1 MKAYGLNSGAVAFL
15 NSTDFRFG
23 SARAKESAIMR
34 DRVGVESRHTRHPIP
49 SLRYPSARRLATWTC
64 GGCPIGFW
72 SSVTMNATKIFWGQ
86 VILVS
91 AVVLAFMWGATEW
104 VAWRLA
110 FQPQLGHPWFEILGW
125 PVYQP
130 PAFFWWWFAY
140 DPYAPQ
146 IFIEGAYVAA
156 SGGIAAVIVAIA
168 MSVWRAREVKRITT
182 YGSARWAEAREV
194 RDAGLLGHDGALLGR
209 WCDQYL
215 RHDGP
220 EHVLCFAPTRS
231 GKGVGLV
238 VPTLLTWPGS
248 AIVHDIKGENWTLT
262 AGWRACFGRVLLFD
276 PTNAASAAYN
286 PLLEV
291 RRGEWEV
298 RDVQNIADVLVD
310 PEGALERRNHWEK
323 TSHSLLVGAILHVLY
338 AEPDKTLAGVANF
351 LSDPRRP
358 IETTLRAMMTTPH
371 LGELG
376 VHPVVASSAREL
388 LNKSDNER
396 SGVLSTAMSFLG
408 LYRDPVVATVTRQCD
423 WRIRDLV
430 EGSAPATLYLVVPP
444 SDISR
449 TKPLVRLILNQI
461 GRRLTEDLE
470 AERRRH
476 RLLLM
481 LDEFPA
487 LGRLDFFE
495 SALAFMA
502 GYGLKSFLIAQ
513 SLNQI
518 EKAYGQNNSILD
530 NCHVR
535 VSFATNDERTAKRV
549 SDALGTATEMRAMK
563 NYAGHRLSPWLGH
576 LMVSRQETA
585 RPLLTPGEVM
595 QLPHD
600 DELVLVSGC
609 LPIRAKKARYFEDS
623 ELKARILPPPPL
635 IRPNAPSGPHR
646 VIQTVPKADWD
657 GAIVPAPIASTTDD
671 PANAGIRREPELPE
685 HEAIVPE
692 PRKAVHEFEPMED
705 EPEDEPQ
712 RQRLIQRTMGSM
724 ARQVSLD
731 PADDMGM

>member
-1 MKAYGLNSGAVAFL
+1 LI
-15 NSTDFRFG
+15 
-23 SARAKESAIMR
+23 IM
-34 DRVGVESRHTRHPIP
+34 S
-49 SLRYPSARRLATWTC
+49 
-64 GGCPIGFW
+64 
-72 SSVTMNATKIFWGQ
+72 ATKILWGQ
-86 VILVS
+86 IV
-91 AVVLAFMWGATEW
+91 VVLAIVVVTMWAATQL
-104 VAWRLA
+104 VAWKLGY
-110 FQPQLGHPWFEILGW
+110 QPQLGQPWFELTSGVPI
-125 PVYQP
+125 YFP
-130 PAFFWWWFAY
+130 PAFFWWWYAY
-140 DPYAPQ
+140 DAYAPQ
-146 IFIEGAYVAA
+146 VFVEGAYIAA
-156 SGGIAAVIVAIA
+156 SGGFLSIAVAVG
-168 MSVWRAREVKRITT
+168 MSVWRAREAKTAAT
-182 YGSARWAEAREV
+182 YGSARWAIPSEIRAANLTAPDGVVLGKFE
-194 RDAGLLGHDGALLGR
+194 RD
-209 WCDQYL
+209 YL

-248 AIVHDIKGENWTLT
+248 CIVHDIKGENWNLT
-262 AGWRACFGRVLLFD
+262 SGFRAQHGRVLLFD
-276 PTNAASAAYN
+276 PTNPKSAAYN

-298 RDVQNIADVLVD
+298 RDVQNVADVLVD
-310 PEGALERRNHWEK
+310 PEGSLERRNHWEK
-323 TSHSLLVGAILHVLY
+323 TSHALLVGAILHVLY
-338 AEPDKTLAGVANF
+338 AEPDKTLSGVAGF
-351 LSDPRRP
+351 LSDPKRP
-358 IETTLRAMMTTPH
+358 IEVTLRAMMMTAH
-371 LGELG
+371 LGEAG
-376 VHPVVASSAREL
+376 PHPVIASAAREL
-388 LNKSDNER
+388 LNKSENER

-408 LYRDPVVATVTRQCD
+408 LYRDPVVAKVTHHCD

-430 EGSAPATLYLVVPP
+430 EGDRPATLYLVVPP

-461 GRRLTEDLE
+461 GRRLTEDLQ
-470 AERRRH
+470 AKGRRR

-518 EKAYGQNNSILD
+518 EKAYGANNSVLD

-595 QLPHD
+595 QLPPS

-609 LPIRAKKARYFEDS
+609 PPIRAKKARYYEDIRLT
-623 ELKARILPPPPL
+623 ERVLPPPQAISHGASL
-635 IRPNAPSGPHR
+635 APSDDWSRLRGPAAVDPSGKSNMPR
-646 VIQTVPKADWD
+646 KAQIGDL
-657 GAIVPAPIASTTDD
+657 
-671 PANAGIRREPELPE
+671 ANAGIRREPELPQ
-685 HEAIVPE
+685 HEEVVRERAKATPE
-692 PRKAVHEFEPMED
+692 FAFGEEESAVRAQGF
-705 EPEDEPQ
+705 
-712 RQRLIQRTMGSM
+712 RQQARSL
-724 ARQVSLD
+724 ARQATMD
-731 PADDMGM
+731 PDDGLKLSG

>member
-1 MKAYGLNSGAVAFL
+1 M
-15 NSTDFRFG
+15 ST
-23 SARAKESAIMR
+23 
-34 DRVGVESRHTRHPIP
+34 
-49 SLRYPSARRLATWTC
+49 
-64 GGCPIGFW
+64 
-72 SSVTMNATKIFWGQ
+72 TKVLWGQ
-86 VILVS
+86 ITL
-91 AVVLAFMWGATEW
+91 VLAIVLITTWAATQW
-104 VAWRLA
+104 VAWRLG
-110 FQPQLGHPWFEILGW
+110 FQPRLGPPWFELGM
-125 PVYQP
+125 PIYLP
-130 PAFFWWWFAY
+130 PAFFWWWYAY
-140 DPYAPQ
+140 DAYAPK
-146 IFIEGAYVAA
+146 IFVEGACIAA
-156 SGGIAAVIVAIA
+156 SGGVISIMVAFG
-168 MSVWRAREVKRITT
+168 MSIWRAQEAQTAAT
-182 YGSARWAEAREV
+182 YGSARWAMQNEIRGAQ
-194 RDAGLLGHDGALLGR
+194 LLGPDGVVLGR
-209 WCDQYL
+209 FDRYYL

-248 AIVHDIKGENWTLT
+248 CIVHDIKGENWHLT
-262 AGWRACFGRVLLFD
+262 SGFRARHGKVVLFD
-276 PTNAASAAYN
+276 PTNRNSAAYN

-338 AEPDKTLAGVANF
+338 AEPDKTLAGVAKF
-351 LSDPRRP
+351 LSDPKRP
-358 IETTLRAMMTTPH
+358 IEATLRAMMSTTH
-371 LGELG
+371 LGDAG
-376 VHPVVASSAREL
+376 VHPVIASAAREL

-408 LYRDPVVATVTRQCD
+408 LYRDPVVAQVTRHSD

-430 EGSAPATLYLVVPP
+430 EADQATTLYLVVPP

-461 GRRLTEDLE
+461 GRRLTEDLN
-470 AERRRH
+470 AMGRRH

-518 EKAYGQNNSILD
+518 EKAYGPNNSILD

-535 VSFATNDERTAKRV
+535 VSFASNDERTARRV
-549 SDALGTATEMRAMK
+549 SEALGTATELRAMK

-595 QLPHD
+595 QLPPD
-600 DELVLVSGC
+600 DELILVSGC
-609 LPIRAKKARYFEDS
+609 PPICAKKARYYEDPQFRGRVLAPALS
-623 ELKARILPPPPL
+623 GTVENLVRSPDDDWSKLPLPGNSRGGQMPL
-635 IRPNAPSGPHR
+635 AHG
-646 VIQTVPKADWD
+646 KD
-657 GAIVPAPIASTTDD
+657 GKSADD
-671 PANAGIRREPELPE
+671 PANGGIRREPELPE
-685 HEAIVPE
+685 HEDVAPDRTAV
-692 PRKAVHEFEPMED
+692 KAEFEFTDED
-705 EPEDEPQ
+705 SDDD
-712 RQRLIQRTMGSM
+712 IQRASELRHAAAGV
-724 ARQVSLD
+724 ARQAAMDPDDGLD
-731 PADDMGM
+731 L